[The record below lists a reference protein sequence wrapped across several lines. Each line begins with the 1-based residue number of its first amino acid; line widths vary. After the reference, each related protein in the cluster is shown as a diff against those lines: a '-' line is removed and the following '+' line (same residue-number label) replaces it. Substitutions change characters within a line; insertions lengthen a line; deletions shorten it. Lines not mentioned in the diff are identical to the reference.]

1 MWLISEKA
9 ASHGKP
15 HIPSNANKWD
25 WCRELWCKFF
35 QHIFAGGL
43 HFHRLHSCFPI
54 ELTRAVAL
62 QERDPRTGFKL
73 YVPCQFWG
81 IFTAIQELLLSKGML
96 MVDPTR
102 SNGLSLR
109 NTCIKL
115 RRTWWLNKCWSS
127 HSELPYAPP
136 SKVNLSIVSFPV
148 APPKKMQF
156 NKKLDT
162 IVDPHK
168 KHTIEDHGHSW
179 IFFGLLNFLLWKNRL
194 IFIPRR
200 MKLSKRKKL

>member
-1 MWLISEKA
+1 
-9 ASHGKP
+9 
-15 HIPSNANKWD
+15 
-25 WCRELWCKFF
+25 
-35 QHIFAGGL
+35 
-43 HFHRLHSCFPI
+43 
-54 ELTRAVAL
+54 
-62 QERDPRTGFKL
+62 
-73 YVPCQFWG
+73 
-81 IFTAIQELLLSKGML
+81 

-179 IFFGLLNFLLWKNRL
+179 IFFWFAELPPLEKPFDFYSKKNEA
-194 IFIPRR
+194 
-200 MKLSKRKKL
+200 K